1 MTLESKLKP
10 SMGSRL
16 CHLNQVIEE
25 DIDDLQERL
34 ARAVQA
40 KELLEAQLFVPP
52 PASTTSPLE
61 WSSNFNVQFRVAIGK
76 VK

>member
-25 DIDDLQERL
+25 DIDDLQERYRQGEVVWDDVEVKHNG
-34 ARAVQA
+34 AQSRAA
-40 KELLEAQLFVPP
+40 
-52 PASTTSPLE
+52 
-61 WSSNFNVQFRVAIGK
+61 
-76 VK
+76 